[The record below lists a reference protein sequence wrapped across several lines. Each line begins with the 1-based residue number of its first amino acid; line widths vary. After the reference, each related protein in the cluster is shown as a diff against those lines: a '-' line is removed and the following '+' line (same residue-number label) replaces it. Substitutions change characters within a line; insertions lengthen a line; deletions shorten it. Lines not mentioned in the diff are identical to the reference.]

1 MAGKA
6 VAVAKA
12 VVKKPVAKAKK
23 PVVAKAVAK
32 KPVVAKAVAKKPAV
46 AKAVV
51 AKKPVA
57 KKPAVAK
64 FNLNKLMMLIVR
76 DAPKKGKKMM
86 GGYPLKDVQPTL
98 DLIKPYLL
106 TKKDRIIE
114 RITAVRSVITV
125 DADKTSLDNAI
136 KSLNTTDPTVFID
149 YIRNE
154 GNITIVNTLRKDL
167 VNYDKPQIIN
177 NDRYQIDKQDF
188 DSNFMI
194 IIIALCDVYSNFYS
208 HHVP

>member
-6 VAVAKA
+6 VAVAKKPA
-12 VVKKPVAKAKK
+12 VVTKKPAVVAKAAKKPAVVAKAAKKPVAKA
-23 PVVAKAVAK
+23 
-32 KPVVAKAVAKKPAV
+32 
-46 AKAVV
+46 
-51 AKKPVA
+51 A

-98 DLIKPYLL
+98 DLIKPYIIS
-106 TKKDRIIE
+106 KKDRIIE
-114 RITAVRSVITV
+114 RINAVRSVVTV
-125 DADKTSLDNAI
+125 DADKTDLDNAI
-136 KSLNTTDPTVFID
+136 RSLSSDLTQFIS

-154 GNITIVNTLRKDL
+154 GDKGTVNTLRTEL
-167 VNYDKPQIIN
+167 VNINKPPIIN
-177 NDRYQIDKQDF
+177 NNRYQIDKQIF

-194 IIIALCDVYSNFYS
+194 IIIALCDVYSNFLG
-208 HHVP
+208 HVVP

>member
-12 VVKKPVAKAKK
+12 VVKKHVAKAKAAKK
-23 PVVAKAVAK
+23 PVV
-32 KPVVAKAVAKKPAV
+32 V

-51 AKKPVA
+51 KKPVAAKAVA

-125 DADKTSLDNAI
+125 DADKTFLDNAI

-167 VNYDKPQIIN
+167 VNYDKPPIIN

-194 IIIALCDVYSNFYS
+194 IIIALCDVYSNFYR